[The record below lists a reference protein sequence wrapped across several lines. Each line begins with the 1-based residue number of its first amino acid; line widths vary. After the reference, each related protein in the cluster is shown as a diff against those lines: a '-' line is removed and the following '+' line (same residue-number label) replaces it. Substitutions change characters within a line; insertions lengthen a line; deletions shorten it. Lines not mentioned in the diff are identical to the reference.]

1 MKTKIKIIT
10 IVLTLFTLLIFSF
23 LLIQSAKTEKQPLAY
38 TGYAST
44 ADEVEETVDQSELL
58 PPDTSPEVL

>member
-10 IVLTLFTLLIFSF
+10 IATVLALLIFSF

-58 PPDTSPEVL
+58 PPDTSPGVL

>member
-1 MKTKIKIIT
+1 MKTNIKIIT
-10 IVLTLFTLLIFSF
+10 IVTVLALLIFSF

-58 PPDTSPEVL
+58 PPDTSPGVL